1 MSSFAGNLAV
11 SDLIFLLWPLL
22 SVAVFHLITLTSHG
36 LAFDIFCKFLSAI
49 PNVLFACSV
58 LTLSLIAVER
68 SQAILAVWIIGFVS
82 AVPDHI
88 FVTGSAELKTGQNTY
103 SFAEGSAGIM
113 KNLKITYVFLLVFVP
128 MDVICFCYF
137 KIIYGVYVSKTILSI
152 NSAGNEEI
160 RMRRKLVK
168 ISILVTVTFILCLG
182 PAGVITV
189 LVCFDLL
196 PEEVFKNRAIIVTYF
211 LSFL

>member
-1 MSSFAGNLAV
+1 MFG
-11 SDLIFLLWPLL
+11 
-22 SVAVFHLITLTSHG
+22 
-36 LAFDIFCKFLSAI
+36 
-49 PNVLFACSV
+49 

-88 FVTGSAELKTGQNTY
+88 FVTGSAELKIGQNTY

-168 ISILVTVTFILCLG
+168 ISILVTVAFILCLG

-196 PEEVFKNRAIIVTYF
+196 PEEVFKNRAIVVTYF
-211 LSFL
+211 LSFLKHTINPFLYAFQSTNYHVAIKSMFRSRCCKTRENLNKYHRS